1 MSVCDILDASRQ
13 LAGEGHKPDAPKQLW
28 EGRILAYNGCWRA
41 RSRDEGGEERLNEP
55 LGAQWQIY
63 FSSLSLC

>member
-28 EGRILAYNGCWRA
+28 EGRILAYNGCRRA
-41 RSRDEGGEERLNEP
+41 GSRDEGGEERLNEP